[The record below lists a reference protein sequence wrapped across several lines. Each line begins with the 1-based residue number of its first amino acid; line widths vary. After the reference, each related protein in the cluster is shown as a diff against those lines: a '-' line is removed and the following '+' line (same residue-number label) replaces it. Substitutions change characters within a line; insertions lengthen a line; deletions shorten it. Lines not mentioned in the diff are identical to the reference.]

1 METLSDILI
10 LAGIAACTIVSGGAL
25 LWTFM
30 EWRAA
35 RIMKR
40 DREAIDRAL
49 GR

>member
-1 METLSDILI
+1 MEILTDILI
-10 LAGIAACTIVSGGAL
+10 LAGIAACAIISAAAL